1 MPRPATNHQNP
12 SPTLTSPA
20 PAILVGTAQTLSLLV
35 DQLRLVPDAPIP
47 VGFVDVDSA
56 NGIEGLGRVAHE
68 AHATLAI
75 ISLPSAMTKQLDAA
89 RGAVRAAGLQERIV
103 PPLMELLE
111 RAPTRTDMTF
121 VKSGREID
129 VTDLIGRTPY
139 GVDRRAVA
147 SVLEGARVLIT
158 GAGGSIGSEI
168 ARIAATFRPG
178 MLILM
183 ERSENALF
191 EIDRQIARKF
201 PDVPRKALLHDIAD
215 ADATM
220 RHVLELKP
228 DVVFHA
234 AAHKHVPLMEDHPA
248 HALTNNLFG
257 TKSVADAALACGAKR
272 FVLISSDK
280 AVNPTS
286 VMGATKRL
294 AEMYTQGLHKQGRAV
309 RGSAATNFSMVRF
322 GNVLGSACSVL
333 PIWSTQL
340 AEGGPITVTDPRMT
354 RYFMTIH
361 EAAMLVIQSAAIEPG
376 PDAAV
381 FVLDMG
387 DPVRIMDLAMRFV
400 RAHGYAP
407 VVKGI
412 AGTNSDVF
420 ELQMA
425 AARINPPPTP
435 SLGEGAPD
443 EGMPRMEV
451 AVTGKRPGE
460 KLYEELCYG
469 SEQLRATPFPGI
481 NSWAG
486 ELRSDFNLPAMIA
499 ELGAAR
505 QMMEKDAVVRAIRK
519 HVVEMRAVGEEIEA
533 RPPHM
538 SLERAA

>member
-1 MPRPATNHQNP
+1 MNTPIRQSDRRTPA
-12 SPTLTSPA
+12 
-20 PAILVGTAQTLSLLV
+20 AILFGTAQTLSLLV
-35 DQLRLVPDAPIP
+35 DQLRLLPDAPTAA
-47 VGFVDVDSA
+47 GFVRVDS
-56 NGIEGLGRVAHE
+56 GIGNCFASLSDLARLKAETGATVA
-68 AHATLAI
+68 I
-75 ISLPSAMTKQLDAA
+75 VSIPSTMHRELDAA
-89 RGAVRAAGLQERIV
+89 CRAITGAGMIGRFV
-103 PPLMELLE
+103 PPLNELLDGTNSSNS
-111 RAPTRTDMTF
+111 PTVTAA
-121 VKSGREID
+121 KREID

-139 GVDRRAVA
+139 GVDRKAVA
-147 SVLEGARVLIT
+147 GVLEGSRVLIT

-178 MLILM
+178 CLMLM

-201 PDVPRKALLHDIAD
+201 PNVPRKALLHDIAD

-294 AEMYTQGLHKQGRAV
+294 AEMYTQDLHKQGRAV
-309 RGSAATNFSMVRF
+309 RGDAATNFSMVRF

-333 PIWSTQL
+333 PIWSTQI
-340 AEGGPITVTDPRMT
+340 ADGGPITVTDPRMT

-387 DPVRIMDLAMRFV
+387 EPVKILDLAMRFA
-400 RAHGYAP
+400 RAQGFAP
-407 VVKGI
+407 IVSGS
-412 AGTNSDVF
+412 NSTADGD
-420 ELQMA
+420 L
-425 AARINPPPTP
+425 PT
-435 SLGEGAPD
+435 
-443 EGMPRMEV
+443 MEI

-460 KLYEELCYG
+460 KLHEELCYAA
-469 SEQLRATPFPGI
+469 EQLRETPFPGI
-481 NSWAG
+481 SAWAG
-486 ELRSDFNLPAMIA
+486 ELRSDFNLPAMMA

-505 QMMEKDAVVRAIRK
+505 QMTEKEVVVRAIRK
-519 HVVEMRAVGEEIEA
+519 HVPEMRSPDAAIIEA
-533 RPPHM
+533 RPAQ
-538 SLERAA
+538 LGIAA

>member
-1 MPRPATNHQNP
+1 MQMPEVP
-12 SPTLTSPA
+12 SR
-20 PAILVGTAQTLSLLV
+20 AILIGTAQTLSLLA
-35 DQLRLVPDAPIP
+35 DQLRLIPDAPSAA
-47 VGFVDVDSA
+47 GFIDIESKDGNALADVA
-56 NGIEGLGRVAHE
+56 GLARETG
-68 AHATLAI
+68 ATIAI
-75 ISLPSAMTKQLDAA
+75 VSLPGAMA
-89 RGAVRAAGLQERIV
+89 RQIETAREAVRRAGLEERIV
-103 PPLMELLE
+103 TPLNEMLE
-111 RAPTRTDMTF
+111 RAPGATFTR
-121 VKSGREID
+121 VAREID

-139 GVDRRAVA
+139 GIDRRAVA
-147 SVLEGARVLIT
+147 GVLEGARVLIT

-168 ARIAATFRPG
+168 ARIAATFKPG
-178 MLILM
+178 ALILM

-201 PDVPRKALLHDIAD
+201 PDVKRRALLHDIAD

-257 TKSVADAALACGAKR
+257 TKSVADAALASGAKR

-294 AEMYTQGLHKQGRAV
+294 AEMYTQGLHRQARAST
-309 RGSAATNFSMVRF
+309 RGTKCDATSFSMVRF

-333 PIWSTQL
+333 PIWSTQI

-387 DPVRIMDLAMRFV
+387 DPVKIMDLAMRFV

-412 AGTNSDVF
+412 AGPSETL
-420 ELQMA
+420 ETKA
-425 AARINPPPTP
+425 ATHPLPPPSGRGFQNADSGLP
-435 SLGEGAPD
+435 L
-443 EGMPRMEV
+443 MEV

-460 KLYEELCYG
+460 KLHEELCYD
-469 SEQLRATPFPGI
+469 SEQLRATAFPGI
-481 NSWAG
+481 RSWAGTAAG
-486 ELRSDFNLPAMIA
+486 ELRQDFNLPAMVA
-499 ELGAAR
+499 ELSTAR
-505 QMMEKDAVVRAIRK
+505 QMVEKEAVVRAIRQ
-519 HVVEMRAVGEEIEA
+519 HVPEMRASEIEA
-533 RPPHM
+533 RPVAF
-538 SLERAA
+538 ERAA

>member
-1 MPRPATNHQNP
+1 
-12 SPTLTSPA
+12 
-20 PAILVGTAQTLSLLV
+20 VGTAQTLSLLV
-35 DQLRLVPDAPIP
+35 DQLRLLPSGPSAA
-47 VGFVDVDSA
+47 GFVDVDVQNA
-56 NGIEGLGRVAHE
+56 IAELGRVARE
-68 AHATLAI
+68 TKATLAI
-75 ISLPSAMTKQLDAA
+75 ISLPSTMTKQLEAA
-89 RGAVRAAGLQERIV
+89 RSAVRAAGLQERIV

-111 RAPTRTDMTF
+111 QAPTRTDMTF

-147 SVLEGARVLIT
+147 GVLEGARVLIT

-178 MLILM
+178 CLMLM

-201 PDVPRKALLHDIAD
+201 PDVQRKALLHDIAD

-309 RGSAATNFSMVRF
+309 RGAAATNFSMVRF

-400 RAHGYAP
+400 RAHGYVP

-412 AGTNSDVF
+412 EGGDF
-420 ELQMA
+420 A
-425 AARINPPPTP
+425 AD
-435 SLGEGAPD
+435 G
-443 EGMPRMEV
+443 GMPLMEV

-460 KLYEELCYG
+460 KLNEELCYG
-469 SEQLRATPFPGI
+469 SEQLRATTFPGI

-486 ELRSDFNLPAMIA
+486 EIRSDFNLPAMMA

-505 QMMEKDAVVRAIRK
+505 QMVEKDAVVRAIRK
-519 HVVEMRAVGEEIEA
+519 HVPEMRAAEAATIEA
-533 RPPHM
+533 RPTQVP
-538 SLERAA
+538 LERAA

>member
-1 MPRPATNHQNP
+1 M
-12 SPTLTSPA
+12 LTEAVSNMNA
-20 PAILVGTAQTLSLLV
+20 SAILIGTAQTLSLLV
-35 DQLRLVPDAPIP
+35 DQLRLVPGAPNA
-47 VGFVDVDSA
+47 VAFVDVDSREA
-56 NGIEGLGRVAHE
+56 ESIEKIARDAR
-68 AHATLAI
+68 AAMAI
-75 ISLPSAMTKQLDAA
+75 ISLPASMTKQLEAA
-89 RGAVRAAGLQERIV
+89 RAAVRTAGLQERIV
-103 PPLMELLE
+103 PPLMEMLE
-111 RAPTRTDMTF
+111 QAPTHAPTDVPAGADRTF
-121 VKSGREID
+121 IKSGREID

-147 SVLEGARVLIT
+147 GVLEGARVLIT

-178 MLILM
+178 CLMLM

-201 PDVPRKALLHDIAD
+201 PDVQRKALLHDIAD
-215 ADATM
+215 GDATM
-220 RHVLELKP
+220 RHLLDLKP

-294 AEMYTQGLHKQGRAV
+294 AEMYTQGLHRQGRAGT
-309 RGSAATNFSMVRF
+309 RGTRWETTNFSMVRF

-333 PIWSTQL
+333 PIWSTQI

-387 DPVRIMDLAMRFV
+387 EPVKIMDLAMRFV
-400 RAHGYAP
+400 RAHGFAP
-407 VVKGI
+407 VAKGI
-412 AGTNSDVF
+412 AGVD
-420 ELQMA
+420 EAL
-425 AARINPPPTP
+425 PP
-435 SLGEGAPD
+435 
-443 EGMPRMEV
+443 MEI

-460 KLYEELCYG
+460 KMHEELCYAA
-469 SEQLRATPFPGI
+469 EQLLPTPFPGI

-486 ELRSDFNLPAMIA
+486 ELRSDFNLPAMVA
-499 ELGAAR
+499 ELSAAR
-505 QMMEKDAVVRAIRK
+505 ALTEKDAVVRAIRK
-519 HVVEMRAVGEEIEA
+519 HVPEMQGGVTIEA
-533 RPPHM
+533 RPVT
-538 SLERAA
+538 LERAA